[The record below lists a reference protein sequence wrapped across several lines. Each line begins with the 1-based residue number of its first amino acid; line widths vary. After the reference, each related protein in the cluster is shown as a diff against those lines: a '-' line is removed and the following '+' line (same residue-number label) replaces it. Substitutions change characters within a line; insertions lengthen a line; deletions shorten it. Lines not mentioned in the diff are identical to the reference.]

1 MVFMAAQ
8 AQTDLQQTLDALAS
22 APPSRAGEITEIDLS
37 PYGPQTKT
45 LEVRNG
51 VRVRFVNGILT
62 CTDDLKDPIVNI
74 SGGSY
79 LELASTAAIMSGKGN
94 CNTNHG
100 IVTMRGGDFY
110 ITGGQMLN
118 NPSVDWGCCMILSEP
133 ELIDSGINNIK
144 MTSGNIFGPI
154 WSYKDTDHIELT
166 GGAVSGLMAYGR
178 KASIILGGVEI
189 ESFTSVGGPDNVVP
203 KITAPLKSEIEFD
216 VGVVDAIAVRGGNY
230 SITDS
235 DLQKIR
241 VHCNFEDDWEVYYD
255 GDFVRFREKQGIKN
269 SADLQAAID
278 ALTGPG
284 TIEIPAD
291 GVLIDEPIHIGD
303 HQVTLTGGPLNVAE
317 NFLTS
322 NDMVFSINHI
332 KGRLTLKDITY
343 NENNT
348 YHPVSRFYVN
358 GGHLVFDTGFKTDKL
373 YQVNHPF
380 YNGFVSSSNALIEI
394 KDGNFKLPNCSLI
407 YSEAESTVRISGGE
421 ILSRRP
427 FTGKMNVT
435 QSGGLIRYYDLVIN
449 NNTPPPSI
457 KVPVDQIYDY
467 FIDFDGSYN
476 FNGGTIERLQYGVI
490 GVNSTKY
497 SGGQI
502 IGDYTECKNGEI
514 TGTPDFTTGF
524 ISFIGEN
531 SVSGNVKLPECRLY
545 HDSKIYVTSK
555 LTYNWTMKG
564 LFWSQFSL
572 NEPFILSSDSYKL
585 TKADFEKMQF
595 VDLPSGVAAK
605 FNEEEGYVYLAE
617 HSLQDA
623 IDALTGPG
631 TIEIPAEGVLIDQ
644 PVIVGEHQVTLTG
657 GPLNVA
663 EGFDANTGADFVFS
677 IGSGGSLTLKNI
689 TYNENNNYHHSSRF
703 HVNGGTLIFD
713 TGFKLANPYQ
723 GKNYT
728 TCFVYCEGAFIE
740 VRDGSI
746 QLSYGN
752 VIRAGKMSE
761 IYIKGGELISG
772 SDNAVIQGIA
782 YVNQSAGY
790 IRTSSKEAVILSE
803 SKSSFWIQGGTI
815 DGGSNGTAVDPR
827 LGKTYYLGGSIKG
840 NLSISTGTISE
851 HPNFNEL
858 KELFFSGRT
867 DVAGNIKLP
876 ECRLYYDT
884 QIYVTSKLTYNW
896 IIKIPLWRDFELNK
910 PFILSSDS
918 YKLTKA
924 DFEKMT
930 FLDLPKGV
938 KAKFNEEEGY
948 VYLGK
953 RTLQDEIDEYAE
965 KGEGTITPGDD
976 GLDVDEDV
984 TVPDDLQLL
993 IDGLAENGTNGDMRF
1008 NGGNLNVP
1016 PTASVTIKNINI
1028 NGCGKGNHIYVDG
1041 TLVIEETVTVKQFID
1056 IFIHVRRG
1064 GHVIWKGGNAGGT
1077 GSSEAVTIPIYNDGG
1092 TVEYRGGS
1100 VHGTD
1105 TGIKNAGGTVVI
1117 YGGIVSGG
1125 SGGGIYN
1132 YTGGTV
1138 RINDGRIYGGIFN
1151 YGTMHIY
1158 NGEIHG
1164 TQSVPSVSN
1173 YGDFTM
1179 YEGMLD
1185 GGGSGISITTITDIT
1200 ICGCVDMQDIY
1211 IHLGVKIFITAKI
1224 ETEVRIHVI
1233 IDGDV
1238 PGETVLVYGAN
1249 GYNLTQSDFD
1259 KLRFILPNGWIAKF
1273 DPVTLSI
1280 TVSKP
1285 AGIDGVTNDADD
1297 TVHDVYNLQG
1307 IKVGNSDNTASLQSG
1322 LYIINGKKVY
1332 INN

>member
-37 PYGPQTKT
+37 AYGPQTKT

-51 VRVRFVNGILT
+51 VRVRFVNGTLT
-62 CTDDLKDPIVNI
+62 CTDALTDPIVNI

-79 LELASTAAIMSGKGN
+79 LELASTAIIKTGKGN
-94 CNTNHG
+94 YATYDG
-100 IVTMRGGDFY
+100 IVTMNGGDFC

-118 NPSVDWGCCMILSEP
+118 YKSNYPWADMIETK
-133 ELIDSGINNIK
+133 SGVNNIK
-144 MTSGNIFGPI
+144 MTSGNIFGYI
-154 WSYKDTDHIELT
+154 GSYNKEDNIELT
-166 GGAVSGLMAYGR
+166 GGAVRGISAKY
-178 KASIILGGVEI
+178 KEADIILGGAEI
-189 ESFTSVGGPDNVVP
+189 KSFACTRCETGNIRP
-203 KITAPLKSEIEFD
+203 KITAPLKTEISFQPA
-216 VGVVDAIAVRGGNY
+216 VMDAIAVRGSNY
-230 SITDS
+230 SITNS
-235 DLQKIR
+235 DLQKIK
-241 VHCNFEDDWEVYYD
+241 VLYNDKTDWDVYYD

-291 GVLIDEPIHIGD
+291 GVLIDEPIHIGE

-317 NFLTS
+317 DFPTS
-322 NDMVFSINHI
+322 ADFIFHING
-332 KGRLTLKDITY
+332 GRLTLKNITY
-343 NENNT
+343 NENST
-348 YHPVSRFYVN
+348 YHHWSRFMVK
-358 GGHLVFDTGFKTDKL
+358 GGTLIFEQGFTTKHLDRRGDYRTYSGFI
-373 YQVNHPF
+373 Y
-380 YNGFVSSSNALIEI
+380 SSNATIEI
-394 KDGNFKLPNCSLI
+394 KDGYLDLYSCPLI
-407 YSEAESTVRISGGE
+407 NSHAESTVRISGGE
-421 ILSRRP
+421 IASKRP
-427 FTGKMNVT
+427 LVGIMSVT
-435 QSGGLIRYYDLVIN
+435 QSGGVI
-449 NNTPPPSI
+449 
-457 KVPVDQIYDY
+457 
-467 FIDFDGSYN
+467 IDEIPYEFKSPQNLTTMEIGKYIDIDDSY
-476 FNGGTIERLQYGVI
+476 TIEGGMVRVGFLDLAVI
-490 GVNSTKY
+490 SGTTTKY
-497 SGGQI
+497 SGGDI
-502 IGDYTECKNGEI
+502 SGTGTVCINGEI
-514 TGTPDFTTGF
+514 TGKPDFSYLGF
-524 ISFIGEN
+524 IIFKKVS
-531 SVSGNVKLPECRLY
+531 SVSGTVKLPECLLY
-545 HDSKIYVTSK
+545 NDSKIYVTSK
-555 LTYNWTMKG
+555 LTYNWTIVDFGRNNWYGFK
-564 LFWSQFSL
+564 L

-605 FNEEEGYVYLAE
+605 FNEEEGFVYLGE
-617 HSLQDA
+617 PSLQDA

-631 TIEIPAEGVLIDQ
+631 TIEIPAEGVLINQ
-644 PVIVGEHQVTLTG
+644 PIIVGEHQVTLTG

-752 VIRAGKMSE
+752 IIRAGKMSE

-790 IRTSSKEAVILSE
+790 IRTSSKEAVSLSE
-803 SKSSFWIQGGTI
+803 SKSGFWIQGGTI
-815 DGGSNGTAVDPR
+815 DGGTNGTAVNPG
-827 LGKTYYLGGSIKG
+827 LGKTCYLGGSIKG

-910 PFILSSDS
+910 PFILSSAS

-924 DFEKMT
+924 DFENMS
-930 FLDLPKGV
+930 FLNLSKEV

-948 VYLGK
+948 VYLAEPS
-953 RTLQDEIDEYAE
+953 LQDLLDEIAE
-965 KGEGTITPGDD
+965 EGTGDGEVNPGKEGWDID
-976 GLDVDEDV
+976 KNID
-984 TVPDDLQLL
+984 VPDDLQLL
-993 IDGLAENGTNGDMRF
+993 IDGLVDDGTKGDMRF

-1117 YGGIVSGG
+1117 YGGTVSGG

-1307 IKVGNSDNTASLQSG
+1307 IKVGNSDNTTSLQSG

>member
-51 VRVRFVNGILT
+51 VRVRFVNGTLT

-166 GGAVSGLMAYGR
+166 GGAVSGLRAYGR

-241 VHCNFEDDWEVYYD
+241 VYCNFEDDWEVYYD

-284 TIEIPAD
+284 TIEIPQEGA
-291 GVLIDEPIHIGD
+291 LIDQPIFIGS
-303 HQVTLTGGPLNVAE
+303 HQVTLTGGALN
-317 NFLTS
+317 
-322 NDMVFSINHI
+322 
-332 KGRLTLKDITY
+332 
-343 NENNT
+343 
-348 YHPVSRFYVN
+348 
-358 GGHLVFDTGFKTDKL
+358 
-373 YQVNHPF
+373 
-380 YNGFVSSSNALIEI
+380 
-394 KDGNFKLPNCSLI
+394 
-407 YSEAESTVRISGGE
+407 
-421 ILSRRP
+421 
-427 FTGKMNVT
+427 
-435 QSGGLIRYYDLVIN
+435 
-449 NNTPPPSI
+449 
-457 KVPVDQIYDY
+457 
-467 FIDFDGSYN
+467 
-476 FNGGTIERLQYGVI
+476 
-490 GVNSTKY
+490 
-497 SGGQI
+497 
-502 IGDYTECKNGEI
+502 
-514 TGTPDFTTGF
+514 
-524 ISFIGEN
+524 
-531 SVSGNVKLPECRLY
+531 
-545 HDSKIYVTSK
+545 
-555 LTYNWTMKG
+555 
-564 LFWSQFSL
+564 
-572 NEPFILSSDSYKL
+572 
-585 TKADFEKMQF
+585 
-595 VDLPSGVAAK
+595 
-605 FNEEEGYVYLAE
+605 
-617 HSLQDA
+617 
-623 IDALTGPG
+623 
-631 TIEIPAEGVLIDQ
+631 
-644 PVIVGEHQVTLTG
+644 IV
-657 GPLNVA
+657 
-663 EGFDANTGADFVFS
+663 EGFDQKTNADFVFS
-677 IGSGGSLTLKNI
+677 ISDGGRLTLGDI
-689 TYNENNNYHHSSRF
+689 TYNENNNYHHYSRF
-703 HVNGGTLIFD
+703 FVYKGTLIFD
-713 TGFKLANPYQ
+713 NGFKTSNLYQ
-723 GKNYT
+723 GKEG
-728 TCFVYCEGAFIE
+728 FVGFISSSYSNIE
-740 VRDGSI
+740 IRDGNI
-746 QLSYGN
+746 QLSTGNIINSREQSEIYVRGGELVTANYYAAIWGKANVYQSGGYILAPDKVTLMLDGENSFTINGGTISGGTYGN
-752 VIRAGKMSE
+752 VIEGNYTNYYGGNIIGNSSTS
-761 IYIKGGELISG
+761 KGNISG
-772 SDNAVIQGIA
+772 Q
-782 YVNQSAGY
+782 
-790 IRTSSKEAVILSE
+790 
-803 SKSSFWIQGGTI
+803 
-815 DGGSNGTAVDPR
+815 
-827 LGKTYYLGGSIKG
+827 
-840 NLSISTGTISE
+840 
-851 HPNFNEL
+851 PNFSEL
-858 KELFFSGRT
+858 NNLLFDGQSQ
-867 DVAGNIKLP
+867 VAGNVALP
-876 ECRLYYDT
+876 TCNLYKDSEIT
-884 QIYVTSKLTYNW
+884 VISKLMYKW
-896 IIKIPLWRDFELNK
+896 EIKSYYWDKIEQNK
-910 PFILSSDS
+910 PIILSSNS
-918 YKLTKA
+918 YKLTRA
-924 DFEKMT
+924 DFEMME
-930 FLDLPKGV
+930 FINLPAGCS
-938 KAKFNEEEGY
+938 AKFNEAEGY
-948 VYLGK
+948 VYIGEQS
-953 RTLQDEIDEYAE
+953 LQDLLDSLAGDE
-965 KGEGTITPGDD
+965 EGTITPGDD

-984 TVPDDLQLL
+984 NVPDDLQLL

-1117 YGGIVSGG
+1117 YGGTVSGG

-1307 IKVGNSDNTASLQSG
+1307 IKVGNSDNTTSLQSG